1 VSVFDEDP
9 PHSKSS
15 SKGKFVV
22 FGLILVLA
30 GLGLWYVTRGTGEP
44 ERATAPTPAPTPTPR
59 APTTDI
65 PEFEPLTGSL
75 EVTANV
81 DGATVYLDGEALG
94 AAPVRR
100 EQVSTGRHSI
110 RVEAPGFQTFER
122 PVNINSGLE
131 SQVQALLERAPV
143 QLRVESDVPG
153 ASVFVDRRYIGTT
166 PLTVDDLGPGRYDV
180 TVSAEGYD
188 MHAETVELGAEA
200 RDLFVRFK
208 EVRLQESVDVVH
220 KHGLGSCE
228 GRLLANQDGIRYE
241 TDHKD
246 AFFAPFDALESF
258 EIDYTDNNLKLKI
271 RGGRSYNFE
280 EKNGNPDALF
290 VFHRNVDAARKR
302 LAEN

>member
-1 VSVFDEDP
+1 MYDEEP
-9 PHSKSS
+9 PQSKHSST
-15 SKGKFVV
+15 GKFVV
-22 FGLILVLA
+22 FGLILALA
-30 GLGLWYVTRGTGEP
+30 GLGFWYITRDTGL
-44 ERATAPTPAPTPTPR
+44 ERATAPTPAPTSTPR

-131 SQVQALLERAPV
+131 SQVQALLEPAPV

-166 PLTVDDLGPGRYDV
+166 PLTVDDLGPGRYDL

-188 MHAETVELGAEA
+188 
-200 RDLFVRFK
+200 
-208 EVRLQESVDVVH
+208 
-220 KHGLGSCE
+220 
-228 GRLLANQDGIRYE
+228 
-241 TDHKD
+241 
-246 AFFAPFDALESF
+246 
-258 EIDYTDNNLKLKI
+258 
-271 RGGRSYNFE
+271 
-280 EKNGNPDALF
+280 
-290 VFHRNVDAARKR
+290 
-302 LAEN
+302 

>member
-1 VSVFDEDP
+1 
-9 PHSKSS
+9 
-15 SKGKFVV
+15 
-22 FGLILVLA
+22 
-30 GLGLWYVTRGTGEP
+30 
-44 ERATAPTPAPTPTPR
+44 
-59 APTTDI
+59 
-65 PEFEPLTGSL
+65 
-75 EVTANV
+75 VTANV

-153 ASVFVDRRYIGTT
+153 AAVFVDRRYIGTT

-180 TVSAEGYD
+180 TVS
-188 MHAETVELGAEA
+188 VELGAEA